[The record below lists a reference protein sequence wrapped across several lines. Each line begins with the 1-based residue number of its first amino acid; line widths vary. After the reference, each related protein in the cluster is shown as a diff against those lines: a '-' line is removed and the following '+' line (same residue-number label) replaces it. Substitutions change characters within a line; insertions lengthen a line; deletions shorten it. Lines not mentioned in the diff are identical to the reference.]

1 MRATELPIPSHVG
14 DLDRVTSCDPNEVTS
29 MVKSFV
35 ALSILALLGASVI
48 ALPYASR
55 AEAGEKA
62 PLAKGDRLDIR
73 PDCSQE
79 VFMPEAEIRR
89 W

>member
-1 MRATELPIPSHVG
+1 
-14 DLDRVTSCDPNEVTS
+14 

-79 VFMPEAEIRR
+79 VWPNISSSCLRGRQATPEVRMVTSVRR
-89 W
+89 